1 MKQDDRFTGNLA
13 HDPQPLRDGVTVH
26 ASVKTSKAPRPLST
40 AQSAALNSLQ
50 VVRVDSSRLH
60 RAFCDFPWKLYRND
74 PHWVAPLRWLE
85 RRRWTPRHNS
95 SLRNRWTERFVVTR
109 NKRTAG
115 RVAVIIDPEFNQ
127 RWVANSGF
135 FGFFECENDPEA
147 AMLLLKTAEQTL
159 QARGI
164 KRILG
169 PINLTTHDEV
179 GLLISGQ
186 ESRPMVLSPYQLPY
200 YESLLLA
207 NNYSARCEYHAYSWS
222 TAQAADQRTQRF
234 LSRYADSAS
243 HPGIVL
249 RASTPS
255 RWKTETVILHN
266 LYNAC
271 FSDVWGFVPIAL
283 DEFLERA
290 HSFKPFYRPEL
301 VVFAYKGDQP
311 IGFALALPDI
321 NEALGQINGRLF
333 PLGWLRLMFAI
344 RRIQSARF
352 ILLGVLPEHRSTGI
366 ALRLA
371 HQVALA
377 AQRLGI
383 QNAELSLINENN
395 EQVQRIVRAFG
406 GQRIKTCRLFEK
418 ALSH

>member
-1 MKQDDRFTGNLA
+1 MA
-13 HDPQPLRDGVTVH
+13 PSS
-26 ASVKTSKAPRPLST
+26 AKTSGESCSPAIIP
-40 AQSAALNSLQ
+40 SAASHSLQ
-50 VVRVDSSRLH
+50 VIRVDSSRLH
-60 RAFCDFPWKLYRND
+60 REFCDFPWQLYHDD
-74 PHWVAPLRWLE
+74 PYWVAPVRSLE
-85 RRRWTPRHNS
+85 RQRWTLKHNS
-95 SLRNRWTERFVVTR
+95 SLRNRWAQRFVVTR
-109 NKRTAG
+109 NQRTVG
-115 RVAVIIDPEFNQ
+115 RVAVMIDPEFRK
-127 RWVANSGF
+127 RWSANSGF

-147 AMLLLKTAEQTL
+147 AMLLLRTAEQAL
-159 QARGI
+159 QAHGI
-164 KRILG
+164 TSILG

-186 ESRPMVLSPYQLPY
+186 ESRPMVLSPYQLNY

-207 NNYSARCEYHAYSWS
+207 DNYSARCEYHAYSWS
-222 TAQAADQRTQRF
+222 PDQATDQRTRRF

-243 HPGIVL
+243 NAGIVL
-249 RASTPS
+249 RASTPG
-255 RWKTETVILHN
+255 RWKMETVILHR
-266 LYNAC
+266 LYNEC
-271 FSDVWGFVPIAL
+271 FSDVWGFVPIAW

-290 HSFKPFYRPEL
+290 QSFKPFYRPEL

-321 NEALGQINGRLF
+321 NEALAQINGRLF

-352 ILLGVLPEHRSTGI
+352 VLLGVLPEYRNTGI

-377 AQRLGI
+377 ARCQGI

-406 GQRIKTCRLFEK
+406 GQRIKTWRLFEK
-418 ALSH
+418 KLSQ